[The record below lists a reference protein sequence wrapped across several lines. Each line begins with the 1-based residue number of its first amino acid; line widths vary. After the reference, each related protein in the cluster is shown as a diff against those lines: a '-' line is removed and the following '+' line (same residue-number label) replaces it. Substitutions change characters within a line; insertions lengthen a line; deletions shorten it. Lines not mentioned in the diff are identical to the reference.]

1 VNVADKVRMIA
12 PHLTVLMDDGA
23 IHEVQANNFD
33 MLLYERTARKRGWPG
48 PQDAQVE
55 WCTFL
60 AWHGLKREGTIPPD
74 VTYDAFAERCLSID
88 PSTSAVDPSPP
99 VPETG

>member
-1 VNVADKVRMIA
+1 MIA

-23 IHEVQANNFD
+23 IHEIQTNNFD

-55 WCTFL
+55 WCTWL
-60 AWHGLKREGTIPPD
+60 AWHGLQREGMIPSD
-74 VTYDAFAERCLSID
+74 TTYDQFAEHCASID
-88 PSTSAVDPSPP
+88 PRAETADPTQPAA
-99 VPETG
+99 GAG